1 MKNGITEILL
11 YIKNIP
17 CLITNE
23 GYFGTCCHL
32 SSLQKAKNFVTS
44 SGLTFGLKISDPVV
58 KHPMSYGF
66 TPNDIAVLQ

>member
-11 YIKNIP
+11 YIKNTP

-32 SSLQKAKNFVTS
+32 SSLQKAKNFVRS
-44 SGLTFGLKISDPVV
+44 SGLTFGLKISDPIVKHLIEKGAQKVV
-58 KHPMSYGF
+58 K
-66 TPNDIAVLQ
+66 I